1 MTARAPGESWRERL
15 ARGFFSTVLRL
26 GTPLYLLRLM
36 RRGRAEPL
44 YRAHLPER
52 FGFGLDV
59 APGAVW
65 VHAVSLGETRAA
77 APLVERLRQAR
88 PGLRLLL
95 THTTATGR
103 EAGQALL
110 RPGDVQRWLP
120 FDTPGAVRRFLH
132 GTQPAVGVLMET
144 EIWPNLQQ
152 AAVQAGV
159 PMVLANAR
167 LSARSLRR
175 GERFKWLLA
184 PAARTLRLALA
195 QTQEDA
201 QRLTQAGVPEVQ
213 VCGNLK
219 FDLQPD
225 EALLAQGRS
234 WRERLGRP
242 VVMLAVSREGEEAAL
257 LARWAAINANPGSD
271 DSGPQPRSQ
280 PQTQTQSVT
289 HPLPGAVSPSV
300 LHPHAPAHLASSEAQ
315 RPLLLIVPRH
325 PQRFDEVAALVQQ
338 SGLSLIR
345 RSGFSSDGP
354 SAEGAS
360 ADVWLG
366 DSMREMALYYGL
378 SDVALLGGSFEPL
391 GGQNLIEAAACGVP
405 LLMGP
410 HTFNFA
416 EAAALSLEAG
426 AARRVE
432 TLDQAVTE
440 AMALLAD
447 PARRAGMAAAATTFA
462 AAHRGAA
469 QRMADRILA
478 LLPSSGPATAA

>member
-1 MTARAPGESWRERL
+1 MTLPPGDSWPERL

-52 FGFGLDV
+52 FGFGPDLP
-59 APGAVW
+59 PGSVW

-77 APLVERLRQAR
+77 APLIERLRQER
-88 PGLRLLL
+88 PSLRLLL

-103 EAGQALL
+103 EAGQPLL
-110 RPGDVQRWLP
+110 RPGDTQRWLP
-120 FDTPGAVRRFLH
+120 FDTPGAVRRFLQA
-132 GTQPAVGVLMET
+132 TRPAVGVLMET
-144 EIWPNLQQ
+144 EIWPNLQH
-152 AAVQAGV
+152 AAAEAGV

-175 GERFKWLLA
+175 GKRFKALLA

-195 QTQEDA
+195 QTREDGE
-201 QRLTQAGVPEVQ
+201 RLTEAGVPEVL

-225 EALLAQGRS
+225 EALLSRGRA
-234 WRERLGRP
+234 WRAALGRP
-242 VVMLAVSREGEEAAL
+242 VVLLAVSREGEEAAL
-257 LARWAAINANPGSD
+257 LAQWRAQLAA
-271 DSGPQPRSQ
+271 Q
-280 PQTQTQSVT
+280 
-289 HPLPGAVSPSV
+289 AVCRADAQM
-300 LHPHAPAHLASSEAQ
+300 APISHEL

-325 PQRFDEVAALVQQ
+325 PQRFDEVAGLAREAGLQLV
-338 SGLSLIR
+338 R
-345 RSGFSSDGP
+345 RSAFGAQGP
-354 SAEGAS
+354 SAQDQA

-378 SDVALLGGSFEPL
+378 ADVALLGGSFEPL

-416 EAAALSLEAG
+416 EAATLSLAAG
-426 AARRVE
+426 AALRVDNLKHGVQTALDLLDGPMRRE
-432 TLDQAVTE
+432 GM
-440 AMALLAD
+440 AMA
-447 PARRAGMAAAATTFA
+447 ATQFA
-462 AAHRGAA
+462 TAHRGAA
-469 QRMADRILA
+469 GRMAERILG
-478 LLPSSGPATAA
+478 LMR